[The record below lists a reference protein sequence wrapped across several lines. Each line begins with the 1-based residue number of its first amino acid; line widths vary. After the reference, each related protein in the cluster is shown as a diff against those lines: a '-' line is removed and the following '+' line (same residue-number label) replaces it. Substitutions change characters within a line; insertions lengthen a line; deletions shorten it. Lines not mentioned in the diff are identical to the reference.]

1 MTDPSHSSLSGRLL
15 AVLTAGAL
23 AVGLAACGG
32 DDDTSTAEAEGRDTV
47 KVGAIVS
54 ASGPR
59 AYGAETAEGARA
71 FFEAAN
77 AEGGIA
83 GHEIEYVIED
93 DGADPTRA
101 AAAARKLLQEDV
113 VAIVGGAS
121 LVECQANAQLYA
133 QREVSDLIS
142 LPSNPV
148 CFQSENIYPIQS
160 GPFPTMVAN
169 INYAAEEL
177 GKKKIQ
183 FVAVDAPTGR
193 SADAVIQG
201 YLQSKDVSAGP
212 TEFVAPDQDP
222 TPALVRIKRR
232 NPDAI
237 LLLVPPQQAI
247 GLLRA
252 AAEQGIGPSDVTT
265 LAGGV
270 VYDEQFVDA
279 VGKAANGL
287 IASVDYLPLQADPQ
301 PESMQDWLAAMDEHV
316 PADKTNLFL
325 AQSGWIAAD
334 VFAEALSRVEGDVT
348 AASIT
353 EALRTISDFDNGM
366 TGNPFDLATRKPPAT
381 PNRSQF
387 VVQVDDNGD
396 WTYVSDYDVP
406 KFPPADFQPPAPPEE

>member
-1 MTDPSHSSLSGRLL
+1 MNHSSRSTLRGLL
-15 AVLTAGAL
+15 AALMTCML
-23 AVGLAACGG
+23 AVGASACG
-32 DDDTSTAEAEGRDTV
+32 DDDASDAEADGRETV

-59 AYGAETAEGARA
+59 AYGAEAAEGARA

-77 AEGGIA
+77 ADGGIA
-83 GHEIEYVIED
+83 GKQIEYLIED
-93 DGADPTRA
+93 DGADPARA

-121 LVECQANAQLYA
+121 LVECQANARLYE
-133 QREVSDLIS
+133 QRELTDLIA

-148 CFQSENIYPIQS
+148 CFQSENIVPIQS
-160 GPFPTMVAN
+160 GPFPTMVAD
-169 INYAAEEL
+169 IDYAADEL
-177 GKKKIQ
+177 GKQKIQ
-183 FVAVDAPTGR
+183 FVAVDAPTGQ

-201 YLQSKDVSAGP
+201 YLEQKGVSAGP

-232 NPDAI
+232 DPDAI

-270 VYDEQFVDA
+270 VYDDQFVQA
-279 VGKAANGL
+279 VGKAADGL
-287 IASVDYLPLQADPQ
+287 VASIDYLPLEADPQ
-301 PESMQDWLAAMDEHV
+301 PQSMQDWLAAMDEHV
-316 PADKTNLFL
+316 PADDTNLFL

-334 VFAEALSRVEGDVT
+334 LFAEALGRVDGEVT
-348 AASIT
+348 GASIT
-353 EALRTISDFDNGM
+353 EALQSIDDFDNGM
-366 TGNPFDLATRKPPAT
+366 TGNPFDLAGRTPPAT

-387 VVQVDDNGD
+387 VVEVEDGE
-396 WTYVSDYDVP
+396 WTYVSDYEVP
-406 KFPPADFQPPAPPEE
+406 KFPPPGFQPPAPPEE